1 MMVRTLWI
9 CSLTL
14 VLTAC
19 GGDGGGAGEPS
30 AKEAPAQPPADLGPG
45 PYDPESFR
53 GKFAEAALPLF
64 VSSESWKV
72 DLPAEH
78 VAAFSGS
85 ESESG
90 AKFGAVARASI
101 GEITVFVLRE
111 EGSSGSLDVDFAV
124 GADGSVLSRTEAQFG
139 QKSWLEENGAI
150 RIEIVSYPEGSQVAE
165 IRTLIYELDP
175 RNGHVLREE

>member
-1 MMVRTLWI
+1 MVRIFWI
-9 CSLTL
+9 CSLII

-19 GGDGGGAGEPS
+19 GGGARDAGEAS
-30 AKEAPAQPPADLGPG
+30 ANEAPTEAPADLGPG

-53 GKFAEAALPLF
+53 GKFTEAALPLF

-72 DLPAEH
+72 DLPAAH

-101 GEITVFVLRE
+101 GETSVFILRE
-111 EGSSGSLDVDFAV
+111 EGSRGSLDIVFAV
-124 GADGSVLSRTEAQFG
+124 GADGSVLSRTEATFG
-139 QKSWLEENGAI
+139 QKSWLEENGVV
-150 RIEIVSYPEGSQVAE
+150 RVEIASFPEGSQVAE
-165 IRTLIYELDP
+165 IETLIYELDP
-175 RNGHVLREE
+175 ADGHILRAE

>member
-9 CSLTL
+9 CSLIV

-19 GGDGGGAGEPS
+19 GGGARDAGEAS
-30 AKEAPAQPPADLGPG
+30 VNEAPAEAPADLGPG

-53 GKFAEAALPLF
+53 GKFTEAALPLF

-72 DLPAEH
+72 DLPAAH

-90 AKFGAVARASI
+90 VKFGAVARASI
-101 GEITVFVLRE
+101 GETTVFVLRE
-111 EGSSGSLDVDFAV
+111 AGSRGSVDVVFAV

-139 QKSWLEENGAI
+139 QKSWLEENGVV
-150 RIEIVSYPEGSQVAE
+150 RIEIVSYPEGSQVPE

-175 RNGHVLREE
+175 ASGHILREE